1 MATLSLSKSVE
12 GSYAGSNMFFPALSR
27 AELLDLMLVL
37 LEGRSR
43 DLELRDSLERFSQ
56 LYCILKSPLKRKF
69 IEI

>member
-1 MATLSLSKSVE
+1 
-12 GSYAGSNMFFPALSR
+12 MFFPALSR

-37 LEGRSR
+37 LEGRSL
-43 DLELRDSLERFSQ
+43 DLEFRDSLERFSQ